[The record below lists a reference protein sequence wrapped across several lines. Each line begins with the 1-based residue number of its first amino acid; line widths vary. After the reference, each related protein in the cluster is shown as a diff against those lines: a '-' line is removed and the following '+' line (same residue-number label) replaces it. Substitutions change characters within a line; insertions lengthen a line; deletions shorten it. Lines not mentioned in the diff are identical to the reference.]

1 MAKRYDAIVVGAR
14 CAGSPTAM
22 LLARKGYRV
31 LLVDKS
37 TFPSD
42 IMSTHF
48 IHLPGVAALE
58 RWGLLEG
65 VADSGCPAVER
76 YIFDFGPIV
85 ISGRPRPSNGVAVAY
100 GPRRTVLD
108 SILIEAAAAAGAEV
122 REGFI
127 LEDLV
132 AHDGRVV
139 GTRGRTNGGAVVQE
153 DGLIVVGADGRHSRV
168 AKAVEPVA
176 YQNLPPLGAGY
187 YAYWSGVPTDGFEV
201 FDRPYRSFG
210 AIPTNDGLT
219 CVFAQWPIAEFAT
232 NRADVEGNYLK
243 TLDLAPAFADRV
255 HAGRR
260 ETRFVGTADVA
271 NYMRKPY
278 GPGWALVGD
287 AGYNKDPSTAQGI
300 SDAFRDAELL
310 ADAIDTWLS
319 VAMPF
324 DLAMAGYQAKRDEA
338 SLPMFELTCQIAA
351 LEPPT
356 SELEALL
363 AAVAV
368 DEASMDDFASMI
380 AGTLPVPEFFAAR
393 QPDLATPP
401 G

>member
-31 LLVDKS
+31 LLLDKA

-48 IHLPGVAALE
+48 IHVPGVAALE
-58 RWGLLEG
+58 RWGLLDQV
-65 VADSGCPAVER
+65 VASGCPAVER
-76 YIFDFGPIV
+76 YRFDFGPIV
-85 ISGRPRPSNGVAVAY
+85 IAGRPRPSDGIGLAY

-108 SILIEAAAAAGAEV
+108 AILVEAAARAGVEV
-122 REGFI
+122 RDEFFVD
-127 LEDLV
+127 DLV
-132 AHDGRVV
+132 FEDGRVTGV
-139 GTRGRTNGGAVVQE
+139 RGRHQGGKALE
-153 DGLIVVGADGRHSRV
+153 ERAMLVVGADGRYSRV
-168 AKAVEPVA
+168 AKVTEPAA

-219 CVFAQWPIAEFAT
+219 CIFAQWPISEFDA
-232 NRADVEGNYLK
+232 NRADIEGNYLK
-243 TLDLAPAFADRV
+243 TLDLAPAFSERV
-255 HAGRR
+255 RAGRR
-260 ETRFVGTADVA
+260 ETRFVGTADVP
-271 NYMRKPY
+271 NFVRKPY

-287 AGYNKDPSTAQGI
+287 AGYIKDPSTAQGI

-310 ADAIDTWLS
+310 ADAIDSWLS
-319 VAMPF
+319 MEMPF
-324 DLAMAGYQAKRDEA
+324 ETAMANYQAKRDA
-338 SLPMFELTCQIAA
+338 AALPMFELTCQIAS

-356 SELEALL
+356 PELEAMLGGMHGDQ
-363 AAVAV
+363 AA
-368 DEASMDDFASMI
+368 MDDFASMI
-380 AGTLPVPEFFAAR
+380 AGTLPVPEFFATR
-393 QPDLATPP
+393 Q
-401 G
+401 